1 MDIGTNIFVHMEM
14 NGFYWICIHSFNDS
28 SNLFL
33 IFIEKFA
40 DRVYNIHRQANNI
53 NISKRTIIYGEW
65 RII

>member
-33 IFIEKFA
+33 IFIESCEKTRY
-40 DRVYNIHRQANNI
+40 DI
-53 NISKRTIIYGEW
+53 K
-65 RII
+65 